1 MSESWTVPR
10 NHGDLGRGA
19 FVQIAASVYAMRA
32 LGCGLSGVGG
42 RIDIGLQKSKKTRLL
57 GSEVVDVTLHGAG
70 RSNPRKPPRPPTPA

>member
-1 MSESWTVPR
+1 MSESWAVPR

-19 FVQIAASVYAMRA
+19 FVQIAMRA